1 MSDVQTMV
9 MLALIFLVMG
19 MVTMQQ
25 ERKTTGADQPQQG
38 RSTQEERHT

>member
-25 ERKTTGADQPQQG
+25 ERKTTDADQSQQG
-38 RSTQEERHT
+38 RSTPEKRHT

>member
-25 ERKTTGADQPQQG
+25 ERKTTDADQ
-38 RSTQEERHT
+38 S